1 MGNGLLTK
9 KSIVKKKSSGKQS
22 KKDSLIEK
30 ITFRGDFMMVYIND
44 GRIVTVP
51 LSRFPEIGRLTSTQ
65 RKKYGTL
72 GGYGLAFADLDNVYH
87 ISDFLGIQNTQGL

>member
-1 MGNGLLTK
+1 MESGLSTK
-9 KSIVKKKSSGKQS
+9 KLIAKKISVRTQS
-22 KKDSLIEK
+22 KKDGLIEK
-30 ITFRGDFMMVYIND
+30 IAFRGDRMMVYIND

-51 LSRFPEIGRLTSTQ
+51 LSRFPEIAGLTPTQ